1 MFGKAPDLDR
11 ITYIGLLNEEPV
23 MKITVTRQEFDSK
36 LSTVQETI
44 ASYAAI
50 IFAKLGLH
58 KTDDKGAKA
67 EQESHNAQ
75 IYKQALAFLPKDRV
89 MISPKLTMPKGGG
102 GGGKGGGK
110 KKHK

>member
-1 MFGKAPDLDR
+1 M
-11 ITYIGLLNEEPV
+11 
-23 MKITVTRQEFDSK
+23 
-36 LSTVQETI
+36 STVQETI

-67 EQESHNAQ
+67 EQDAHNAQ

-102 GGGKGGGK
+102 GKGGAAARRSTSRGAPSGLGLGL
-110 KKHK
+110 